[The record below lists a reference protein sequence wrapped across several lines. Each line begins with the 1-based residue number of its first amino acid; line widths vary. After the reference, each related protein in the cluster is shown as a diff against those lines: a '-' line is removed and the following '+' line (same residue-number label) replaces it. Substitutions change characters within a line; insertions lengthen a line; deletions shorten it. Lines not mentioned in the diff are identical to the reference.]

1 MERKYQ
7 ILNQY
12 FGYSSFRSGQE
23 ELIDAQ
29 MAGRDAVGIMPTGG
43 GKSLCYQ
50 IPALLSD
57 GITLVV
63 SPLISLMKD
72 QVAALKK
79 AGIPAAYIN
88 SSLSIDQIRT
98 VYKNLVANK
107 YKIVYIAPERLLTE
121 GFLLT
126 VKSIKVS
133 IVAVDEAH
141 CISQWGQDFRPSY
154 LRIVGFLKLL
164 GYRPV
169 VSAFTAT
176 ATPQVRNDI
185 ERILELNDPL
195 RVVTGFDRPNLHFEV
210 LKPRNKPATLLELI
224 KNRQDKSGI
233 VYCSTRRE
241 VEKTCLMLQNNDI
254 LATRYHAGLSD
265 DERRANQDNFV
276 HDRCN
281 VIVATNAFGMG
292 IDKSNVAY
300 VIHYNMPQS
309 IEAYYQEAGRAGRDG
324 SDAECILLYSAEDIR
339 TAKYLIE
346 HPVPNEEIPEK
357 QRKQVAEQELLRL
370 DKMIGYC
377 KTTNCLRGYI
387 LDYFGEHHRKTC
399 DNCGNCSMV
408 ITEKDITTQAEMI
421 LSCIKRIQNHLGY
434 SVGITIL
441 IRVLRGSRDRRILDL
456 GLDALST
463 YGLMKNISRV
473 ELRELIENLEMEGYV
488 YKNPTNETIILTER
502 SGDVLFRSK
511 KAKIF
516 MRTPSKTNE
525 RRADDLKVDEGLFE
539 ALKALRL
546 RIATNEKV
554 PAYIVFSNSTL
565 QDMASKKPTTMTE
578 FLDVSGVGKYK
589 AEQYGEMFLT
599 EIKRYKDGDYYDGS
613 GTN

>member
-224 KNRQDKSGI
+224 KNRQDS
-233 VYCSTRRE
+233 CT
-241 VEKTCLMLQNNDI
+241 
-254 LATRYHAGLSD
+254 
-265 DERRANQDNFV
+265 
-276 HDRCN
+276 
-281 VIVATNAFGMG
+281 
-292 IDKSNVAY
+292 Y
-300 VIHYNMPQS
+300 VCQ
-309 IEAYYQEAGRAGRDG
+309 
-324 SDAECILLYSAEDIR
+324 
-339 TAKYLIE
+339 
-346 HPVPNEEIPEK
+346 
-357 QRKQVAEQELLRL
+357 
-370 DKMIGYC
+370 
-377 KTTNCLRGYI
+377 
-387 LDYFGEHHRKTC
+387 
-399 DNCGNCSMV
+399 
-408 ITEKDITTQAEMI
+408 
-421 LSCIKRIQNHLGY
+421 
-434 SVGITIL
+434 
-441 IRVLRGSRDRRILDL
+441 
-456 GLDALST
+456 
-463 YGLMKNISRV
+463 
-473 ELRELIENLEMEGYV
+473 
-488 YKNPTNETIILTER
+488 
-502 SGDVLFRSK
+502 
-511 KAKIF
+511 
-516 MRTPSKTNE
+516 
-525 RRADDLKVDEGLFE
+525 
-539 ALKALRL
+539 
-546 RIATNEKV
+546 
-554 PAYIVFSNSTL
+554 
-565 QDMASKKPTTMTE
+565 
-578 FLDVSGVGKYK
+578 
-589 AEQYGEMFLT
+589 
-599 EIKRYKDGDYYDGS
+599 
-613 GTN
+613 